1 MPARRLMKIWP
12 VAESPLNLRKKIA
25 GIDPG
30 RDPLI
35 AARLRVKP
43 FIIVFYSEED
53 DLTIFPIHPS
63 VSPVSTVIL
72 LIKYFFLVT
81 CVCECVCVPSWAS
94 PSCSLISAN
103 LGMCKIDRKSFLYL
117 CGESL
122 IIDNNLTSYMCYR
135 MYVPTLIYSLLLQG
149 TQELD
154 RRAVDRPDVPAWY
167 HQWVQTQD
175 VAVDRPI
182 SPKGYSPAQ
191 FEDAASQPFSKEELQ
206 ESLWVNASRAM
217 PRARRTADRQESFKV
232 RALDCRHPSRVRSTK
247 VSSVCAQPPVQAPLA
262 EEQLA
267 YILQR
272 KTDRA
277 REAIRCRRLVSSTSE
292 ICGRWGHVKLLTP
305 PRVLRPH
312 TLSEEA
318 CQQIVQSRLY
328 IDEVGESHPIPSL
341 NTDIYME
348 HVLHGSLK
356 YSLND
361 VRCSGE
367 DGVKINGKTMNDVVV
382 LNTVK
387 LEVRT
392 VMVTVR
398 DSVVED
404 EESGFQLVPRCG
416 EQQACISGHDSYVFE
431 KELNKCPYYIVRAE
445 KFVVLEVA
453 TPVDPHKAVQNDQHH
468 LYLRLEG
475 KGPSPPECVSAYRH
489 QYQTDFKELVVVF
502 QKDMDEDKLLD
513 HLTGRAVDIQLEERV
528 IDSYNDRRTAH
539 QLHNLTNNLSQ
550 ELCQISRSAWL
561 TDTIS
566 PWHANS
572 LLRTRG
578 EIIQELTCT
587 PTDVLVSVGDH
598 LNQKCYAGAL
608 PVTHGGEMLLME
620 ARTRVL
626 FAPVSVMETECSKLT
641 SAIFEIEGRFFAAD
655 PLVREVDLTISPL
668 GLSQSWHTGP
678 EDDHSTYVNDLLY
691 SRKEIQS
698 YNALIGHH
706 PMKKHVVDQF
716 AREYCAR
723 SQQCG
728 RYQPE
733 SGYFDLNHFS
743 NPLSILSWW
752 EQLLNYA
759 QEMGQVCSTLVVAY
773 LVFNLLY
780 TIFRVI
786 QLRFCQHY
794 DARAAVNLA
803 VMPGRLI
810 QDYARQI
817 EDQQRRVAD
826 QEKSNE

>member
-1 MPARRLMKIWP
+1 M
-12 VAESPLNLRKKIA
+12 AEFPLNLRKKIA
-25 GIDPG
+25 GVDPG
-30 RDPLI
+30 RDPLT
-35 AARLRVKP
+35 AARLRVKSL
-43 FIIVFYSEED
+43 ITVFYSEED
-53 DLTIFPIHPS
+53 DLPLPSPHTS
-63 VSPVSTVIL
+63 VSPVSIVVVLTQ
-72 LIKYFFLVT
+72 YFFCHVRVNFVWR
-81 CVCECVCVPSWAS
+81 VCMYELGWAS
-94 PSCSLISAN
+94 PSCSLISAKI
-103 LGMCKIDRKSFLYL
+103 GMCKIDMESFICLS
-117 CGESL
+117 GESL
-122 IIDNNLTSYMCYR
+122 IMENNLTSYMCYR
-135 MYVPTLIYSLLLQG
+135 MYVPTLIYSFLLQG
-149 TQELD
+149 TSELD
-154 RRAVDRPDVPAWY
+154 NRAVGRPDVPAWY
-167 HQWVQTQD
+167 DRWVQAQD
-175 VAVDRPI
+175 VAVDRPFV
-182 SPKGYSPAQ
+182 A
-191 FEDAASQPFSKEELQ
+191 EDLLSTQPDATASRPFSKEELQ
-206 ESLWVNASRAM
+206 ESLDIKDSGDP
-217 PRARRTADRQESFKV
+217 PRVRRTADRPEAFKI

-247 VSSVCAQPPVQAPLA
+247 VSSACTQPPVQDPMA

-267 YILQR
+267 FILQR

-277 REAIRCRRLVSSTSE
+277 RNAVRCRKLVSSTSE

-305 PRVLRPH
+305 PRVLRPQ
-312 TLSEEA
+312 TLTEEA

-341 NTDIYME
+341 NADIYME

-356 YSLND
+356 YSLDD
-361 VRCSGE
+361 VRCTGE

-392 VMVTVR
+392 VTVTVR
-398 DSVVED
+398 ENLVED
-404 EESGFQLVPRCG
+404 EESGFQLVPGCG
-416 EQQACISGHDSYVFE
+416 EQQTCVSGHDVFVFK

-445 KFVVLEVA
+445 KFTVLEVQ
-453 TPVDPHKAVQNDQHH
+453 TPIDPHKAVQNDQHH

-475 KGPSPPECVSAYRH
+475 KGPPPPECVSAYSH

-502 QKDMDEDKLLD
+502 KKDMDDDRLLD
-513 HLTGRAVDIQLEERV
+513 RLTGRAVDIQLEERV

-566 PWHANS
+566 PWHPDS

-587 PTDVLVSVGDH
+587 PTDVLVAVGDH
-598 LNQKCYAGAL
+598 LEQKCYAGAL
-608 PVTHGGEMLLME
+608 PVTRGGERLLME

-626 FAPVSVMETECSKLT
+626 FTPVAVMEMECSTLT

-655 PLVREVDLTISPL
+655 PFVREVDLAISPL
-668 GLSQSWHTGP
+668 GLSQSWHKGP

-691 SRKEIQS
+691 SREEIRS

-716 AREYCAR
+716 AKEYCAR

-733 SGYFDLNHFS
+733 SGYFNMNHFT
-743 NPLSILSWW
+743 NPLSVLTWW
-752 EQLLNYA
+752 DQLISYA
-759 QEMGQVCSTLVVAY
+759 QEAGQVCSTVVVAY
-773 LVFNLLY
+773 LLFSMMY
-780 TIFRVI
+780 TVLRVI
-786 QLRFCQHY
+786 QLKFFQHY

-817 EDQQRRVAD
+817 EDQRQRVAE
-826 QEKSNE
+826 QEKPNE